1 MTAMY
6 ELILIILI
14 VALAAVAFNMQARF
28 ETRLKRDEKRTQ
40 MIEELRARHEDLRT
54 VDLIG
59 EKAYHDMTDRIDR
72 ILREH
77 CHQQCLTLEMTCGPD
92 NRCCAE
98 ELHKLL
104 PGDEL
109 CLEPCRESGVE
120 WIDVY
125 SNGMR
130 IGRLALLE
138 AGAVRDTMKSN
149 HIRGVYVAEQN
160 CYGIEDSH
168 KISLIMFYEPKEKIA
183 SGGLQSTTSEGYTEG
198 RADNTRRF
206 CQN

>member
-1 MTAMY
+1 MY

-14 VALAAVAFNMQARF
+14 VGLAAVAFNMQARY
-28 ETRLKRDEKRTQ
+28 EMRMKRDEKRTQ

-59 EKAYHDMTDRIDR
+59 EKAYNDMTARIDN

-77 CHQQCLTLEMTCGPD
+77 CHQQCMTLEMTCGPD
-92 NRCCAE
+92 NRGCAE

-109 CLEPCRESGVE
+109 CLEPCREGGVE
-120 WIDVY
+120 WVDIY
-125 SNGMR
+125 SNGLR
-130 IGRLALLE
+130 VGRLALLE
-138 AGAVRDTMKSN
+138 AGAVRDAMKSN

-168 KISLIMFYEPKEKIA
+168 KISIILFYEPKEKRDVEELKSVA
-183 SGGLQSTTSEGYTEG
+183 SNGNVARQP
-198 RADNTRRF
+198 DNTGRF

>member
-1 MTAMY
+1 MY

-28 ETRLKRDEKRTQ
+28 ETRMKRDEKRTQ

-92 NRCCAE
+92 NRCCAATSCVWNHAAKVVWNG
-98 ELHKLL
+98 LMSIQTGCVSDGSRFLK
-104 PGDEL
+104 PVL
-109 CLEPCRESGVE
+109 C
-120 WIDVY
+120 
-125 SNGMR
+125 
-130 IGRLALLE
+130 A
-138 AGAVRDTMKSN
+138 
-149 HIRGVYVAEQN
+149 
-160 CYGIEDSH
+160 
-168 KISLIMFYEPKEKIA
+168 
-183 SGGLQSTTSEGYTEG
+183 
-198 RADNTRRF
+198 TR
-206 CQN
+206 